1 MAVRIDLV
9 RNRIQQFESN
19 PLNMGTDAANT
30 GLEMLRGQLDQAV
43 REQQKLN
50 QAMDAWDIQA
60 ANEAYLRLQQTI
72 GGTERNHELLIHLF
86 RKSNDFFRTAKR
98 IPCRKP

>member
-43 REQQKLN
+43 REQQKPAVSPN
-50 QAMDAWDIQA
+50 C
-60 ANEAYLRLQQTI
+60 E
-72 GGTERNHELLIHLF
+72 
-86 RKSNDFFRTAKR
+86 TASAVA
-98 IPCRKP
+98 